1 MTLEPDTAHTLR
13 EILAGQKKITTLLEA
28 GRHMQE
34 ENLRYLRER
43 YEQDV
48 RVRDASVAL
57 QRTALDRFRKV
68 SFVAIPL
75 IVLCI
80 ALIVWLMIR
89 YRMF

>member
-1 MTLEPDTAHTLR
+1 MTPEPDIAHTLR
-13 EILAGQKKITTLLEA
+13 EILAEQKKITALLEN
-28 GRHMQE
+28 GRQMQE
-34 ENLRYLRER
+34 ENLRDLRER
-43 YEQDV
+43 HEQDA

-57 QRTALDRFRKV
+57 QRAALDRFRKV

-75 IVLCI
+75 ILLCI